1 MKKIQY
7 NVVSRLIEEARSA
20 FIDQYGMYD
29 SLPTEEIAD
38 TISMF
43 AVAIIASR
51 LSFADRT
58 TMLKNLMRMVL
69 NLNVTDVERYI
80 DDYLNYQA
88 EDSDVTELKPFQRVL
103 TRDSYTD
110 LWHINIYEY
119 HSPSRPGYRCIRNT
133 WLQCV
138 PYNEETRHL
147 LGTRKAAPEKYTK
160 KLTKMQENKE

>member
-1 MKKIQY
+1 M
-7 NVVSRLIEEARSA
+7 IEEARSA

-38 TISMF
+38 IISMF
-43 AVAIIASR
+43 SVAIIASR
-51 LSFADRT
+51 QSFADRT
-58 TMLKNLMRMVL
+58 TMLKHLTRMVL
-69 NLNVTDVERYI
+69 NLNVTDVDRYI
-80 DDYLNYQA
+80 DDYLKYQA

-119 HSPSRPGYRCIRNT
+119 HSPSGTGFRCIRNT

-160 KLTKMQENKE
+160 KLTQRQENKE